1 MKVNMDWIKYQ
12 LENAKVRMGNGNAV
26 IHLLKAWKELPD
38 FSKQD
43 REQIIYLFSNLALE
57 HSLVEPPKDEV
68 WVQAERGFLKVRDI
82 VRVKNDAFDGDLGMI
97 HNGRPGVIVA
107 IRSGDIIVD
116 LTDLENPPIKS
127 AHYQPEHLLKRVQ

>member
-1 MKVNMDWIKYQ
+1 MDWIKYQ
-12 LENAKVRMGNGNAV
+12 LENAKVRQGNGNAV
-26 IHLLKAWKELPD
+26 IDLLNAWKNIPEATFKKED
-38 FSKQD
+38 K
-43 REQIIYLFSNLALE
+43 EQIIYIFSKLALE
-57 HSLVEPPKDEV
+57 NSLVEPPKDEV

-82 VRVKNDAFDGDLGMI
+82 VRVKNDAFSGDVGMI

-116 LTDLENPPIKS
+116 ITDLENPPIKS